1 MWSDVWSLN
10 SFLPLHIMLNFNE
23 SIIVDNMIFP
33 SSQYQPYNLQRAVY
47 HNTQKFIAKYFTF
60 TLDQLLFL

>member
-1 MWSDVWSLN
+1 
-10 SFLPLHIMLNFNE
+10 MLNFNE